1 MTLYLTSS
9 VQKVAHALAKKIDK
23 KGAKLVF
30 ISTAAEVEEGDLKW
44 KEDDKQ
50 SLIDSGFD
58 VTEYTITG
66 QNKEEVKHF
75 LKDFEIIYFSGGN
88 TFYLLEKIQ
97 QSECRDV
104 IIDYIKNGKIY
115 IGSSAGS
122 VVAGPNIYP
131 LRDLDNYLKAPNLKG
146 HEGFGLVDFVVFPH
160 WGHEFF
166 KEKYLKHRVIHTYNE
181 ENKIILL
188 TNHQYIEVKDE
199 WYRIV
204 EVDE

>member
-1 MTLYLTSS
+1 MTVYLTSS
-9 VQKVAHALAKKIDK
+9 VQKVAHALSKKIDK

-50 SLIDSGFD
+50 SLIDAGFQ

-66 QNKEEVKHF
+66 QSKEEIKNF
-75 LKDFEIIYFSGGN
+75 LKEFEIIYFSGGN

-97 QSECRDV
+97 QSDCRDV

-122 VVAGPNIYP
+122 VIAGPNIYP
-131 LRDLDNYLKAPNLKG
+131 LRDLDN
-146 HEGFGLVDFVVFPH
+146 
-160 WGHEFF
+160 
-166 KEKYLKHRVIHTYNE
+166 
-181 ENKIILL
+181 
-188 TNHQYIEVKDE
+188 
-199 WYRIV
+199 
-204 EVDE
+204 

>member
-9 VQKVAHALAKKIDK
+9 VQKVAHQVAKKIDK

-50 SLIDSGFD
+50 SLIDSGFE

-66 QNKEEVKHF
+66 QNKEEIKNF

-97 QSECRDV
+97 QSDCRDV
-104 IIDYIKNGKIY
+104 IIDYVKNGKIY

-122 VVAGPNIYP
+122 VIAGPNIEP
-131 LRDLDNYLKAPNLKG
+131 VRDLDNISKAPNVIDYAGL
-146 HEGFGLVDFVVFPH
+146 GLVDFVVFPH
-160 WGHEFF
+160 WGHELF

-181 ENKIILL
+181 DNKIILL
-188 TNHQYIEVKDE
+188 TNNQYIEVKDD
-199 WYRIV
+199 WYKIF
-204 EVDE
+204 EV

>member
-1 MTLYLTSS
+1 MNLFLTSS
-9 VQKVAHALAKKIDK
+9 IQKVALEVAKKIDK

-50 SLIDSGFD
+50 SLVDSGFD

-66 QNKEEVKHF
+66 QNKEEIKNF
-75 LKDFEIIYFSGGN
+75 IKDFEIIYFSGGN

-97 QSECRDV
+97 QSNCRDV
-104 IIDYIKNGKIY
+104 IIDFIKSGKIY

-122 VVAGPNIYP
+122 VIAGPNIEP
-131 LRDLDNYLKAPNLKG
+131 IRDLDNYKKAPNLVDFTG
-146 HEGFGLVDFVVFPH
+146 LGLVDFVVFPH
-160 WGHEFF
+160 WGHELF
-166 KEKYLKHRVIHTYNE
+166 KEKYLEHRIHHTYNE

-188 TNHQYIEVKDE
+188 TNNQFIEVKDG

-204 EVDE
+204 EV